1 MTKIHLIAFA
11 VVFRVATAAAQT
23 PSEFEQA
30 AGSSG
35 CSLIPYSSQRST
47 CESKG
52 AYVEEYCKRKTWA
65 CDGLDP
71 DGLKRNI
78 ENVKRKIEDLRR
90 ERDSLQSKRSSSTDD
105 GEKRDLE
112 NKIADIE
119 KDLRRFED
127 MAKEW
132 EQKLEDEKKE
142 ISARLYVG
150 RWCRDYRLEV
160 QKIFSEAKS
169 KLKSESD
176 PDIKPHAQR
185 IVEKIEA
192 EEPGHKTAI
201 DIVQRGVEKCERM
214 Q

>member
-1 MTKIHLIAFA
+1 MTVTKIHPIAFA
-11 VVFRVATAAAQT
+11 IVFRVATAAAQT

-35 CSLIPYSSQRST
+35 CGLIPYSSQRST

-52 AYVEEYCKRKTWA
+52 AYVEEYCKRKTWS

-78 ENVKRKIEDLRR
+78 ESVKRKIEDLRR
-90 ERDSLQSKRSSSTDD
+90 ERDNLQSKRSSSNDD

-119 KDLRRFED
+119 KELRRFED
-127 MAKEW
+127 MAKDW

-142 ISARLYVG
+142 IAARLYVG

-160 QKIFSEAKS
+160 QKVFIEAKS

-176 PDIKPHAQR
+176 AEIKPHAQR

-192 EEPGHKTAI
+192 EEPG
-201 DIVQRGVEKCERM
+201 
-214 Q
+214 